1 MYFHMLVQVRFS
13 FEKFFTS
20 LTLKSRIFEVCRVL
34 RLRLNQILLY
44 FGLNQILCV
53 NNRGYLLFS
62 WTFLNSVMNR
72 TFISNQLF
80 TILFLQFL
88 ISNKVENILKGSLDL
103 IPSPSVKIDIM
114 GGKVCLRC
122 KGKTLLGDVN
132 KLLKTKSFFDISQQC
147 FALLPNFPT
156 NNLNFHWRWRWW
168 DQIFSVE
175 ILVCCNIFGPI
186 RKNWD
191 WEFRICKIMFWKLIA
206 MRNLGGSS

>member
-80 TILFLQFL
+80 TVLFLQFL

-114 GGKVCLRC
+114 GGKFAWDVKAKHCWVMSTNFWKQKVFLTSHSNVLPYYPTFPPIIWIFTE
-122 KGKTLLGDVN
+122 GEGDGI
-132 KLLKTKSFFDISQQC
+132 KSFRSKYWFVVTSLDQSGKIGNLEFVKSC
-147 FALLPNFPT
+147 FEN
-156 NNLNFHWRWRWW
+156 
-168 DQIFSVE
+168 
-175 ILVCCNIFGPI
+175 
-186 RKNWD
+186 
-191 WEFRICKIMFWKLIA
+191 
-206 MRNLGGSS
+206 

>member
-103 IPSPSVKIDIM
+103 IPSPSVKIEII
-114 GGKVCLRC
+114 GGKVCLKC
-122 KGKTLLGDVN
+122 KGITLLVVVN
-132 KLLKTKSFFDISQQC
+132 KLFVFNPTTQQC
-147 FALLPNFPT
+147 FALLTQVTFPA
-156 NNLNFHWRWRWW
+156 NNLNFHWRWW
-168 DQIFSVE
+168 DQIQATF
-175 ILVCCNIFGPI
+175 L
-186 RKNWD
+186 
-191 WEFRICKIMFWKLIA
+191 
-206 MRNLGGSS
+206 NLFYVTVLAP

>member
-114 GGKVCLRC
+114 GGKVCFRC

-132 KLLKTKSFFDISQQC
+132 IFFSKHLSPSSILPLHLKQTFLPTISIFTKSDGIKSR
-147 FALLPNFPT
+147 LPFK
-156 NNLNFHWRWRWW
+156 
-168 DQIFSVE
+168 IFSTLME
-175 ILVCCNIFGPI
+175 H
-186 RKNWD
+186 
-191 WEFRICKIMFWKLIA
+191 
-206 MRNLGGSS
+206 

>member
-62 WTFLNSVMNR
+62 WTFLNSVTNR

-80 TILFLQFL
+80 TIWFLQFL
-88 ISNKVENILKGSLDL
+88 ISNKVEKILKGSLNL
-103 IPSPSVKIDIM
+103 IPSPSPSVKIDIM

-122 KGKTLLGDVN
+122 KGKTLLDDVN
-132 KLLKTKSFFDISQQC
+132 KLLKKKVFWHPP
-147 FALLPNFPT
+147 A
-156 NNLNFHWRWRWW
+156 
-168 DQIFSVE
+168 
-175 ILVCCNIFGPI
+175 
-186 RKNWD
+186 
-191 WEFRICKIMFWKLIA
+191 MFCLITSSKL
-206 MRNLGGSS
+206 SHQ